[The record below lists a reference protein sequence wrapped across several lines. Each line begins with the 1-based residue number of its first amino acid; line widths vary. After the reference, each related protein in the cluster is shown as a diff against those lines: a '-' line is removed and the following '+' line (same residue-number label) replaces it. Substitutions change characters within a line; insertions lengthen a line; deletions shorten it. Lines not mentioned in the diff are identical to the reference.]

1 MTFANRRAKPPP
13 HMRRDL
19 VRRLEA
25 KAANTCI
32 RELHQLVRPPFGER
46 LGCFAIAEIGMR
58 RAFLVRR
65 VTRIEPGF
73 SRFERIEPV
82 TVVLE

>member
-1 MTFANRRAKPPP
+1 MTFANRRAKTPP
-13 HMRRDL
+13 HMRRHL
-19 VRRLEA
+19 VRCLEA
-25 KAANTCI
+25 KASNTGVG
-32 RELHQLVRPPFGER
+32 EQHELVRPPFGER
-46 LGCFAIAEIGMR
+46 LGCFPIAEIGMR